1 MVNILCDPPRLSYI
15 SGLLFSRLKGKLVVG
30 NASIFHAL
38 SVHSEPGSARSVLRA
53 LPIHS
58 PLPEAQWFSFPLYGW
73 RNGRPASE
81 GACLPA
87 P

>member
-38 SVHSEPGSARSVLRA
+38 SVHSEPGSAWSVLRA

-58 PLPEAQWFSFPLYGW
+58 PPSRSSVVFLPPLW
-73 RNGRPASE
+73 LEKRTPRE
-81 GACLPA
+81 
-87 P
+87 